1 MKMTSSPRINVTGA
15 VLAIALLAGCAS
27 VVTSPISENDKDP
40 NGTFDG
46 QWKANVLKSP
56 ATQFL
61 PGNWR
66 LSCSG
71 KPWEFTMN
79 VNDSRARIDFQ
90 QAGHFAFVD
99 KAGRF
104 RFEIPMNNDTT
115 ASGTSDI
122 SITRGQ
128 RTMIINGSLEN
139 TSGRITFGVAEF
151 SNQGC
156 TAKIAYSQ

>member
-1 MKMTSSPRINVTGA
+1 MKVISSAHHKISGT

-27 VVTSPISENDKDP
+27 AVTSPISETNKDP

-56 ATQFL
+56 ATQYL

-71 KPWEFTMN
+71 KPWDFAFR
-79 VNDSRARIDFQ
+79 VDDSLASIDYRQ
-90 QAGHFAFVD
+90 TKHFAYVD

-104 RFEIPMNNDTT
+104 RFEVPMNNNST

-122 SITRGQ
+122 SITRGE
-128 RTMIINGSLEN
+128 RTMIINGSLKN

-151 SNQGC
+151 ANQGC
-156 TAKIAYSQ
+156 SAKVAYSK